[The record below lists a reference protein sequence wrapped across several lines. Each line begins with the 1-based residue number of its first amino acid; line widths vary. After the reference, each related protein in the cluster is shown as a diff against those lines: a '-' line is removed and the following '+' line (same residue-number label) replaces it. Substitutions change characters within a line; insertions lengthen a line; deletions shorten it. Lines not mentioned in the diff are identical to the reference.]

1 MIELC
6 IGRTESAMQGQAPH
20 NKLHIHLVSPHYKY
34 LHTCSILY
42 YSILVHVLYTILL
55 TMAYL
60 YVLLVQPVHQSI
72 QEPGHLA
79 PHTLKLLRL
88 HVRRVQPI
96 RQLMSESERERE
108 LS

>member
-1 MIELC
+1 M
-6 IGRTESAMQGQAPH
+6 R
-20 NKLHIHLVSPHYKY
+20 N
-34 LHTCSILY
+34 TCSILY
-42 YSILVHVLYTILL
+42 YSTLVHVLYTILSTMAYL
-55 TMAYL
+55 YVLLVHVLSTMAYL

-96 RQLMSESERERE
+96 RQLMSKMSKREGVRESERE
-108 LS
+108 S

>member
-1 MIELC
+1 MIEVC
-6 IGRTESAMQGQAPH
+6 IGRTESAMQGQVPH
-20 NKLHIHLVSPHYKY
+20 NKLHIHLVSPHYR
-34 LHTCSILY
+34 CSILY
-42 YSILVHVLYTILL
+42 YSILVHVLCTILL

-96 RQLMSESERERE
+96 RQLMSESERERAE
-108 LS
+108 LM

>member
-1 MIELC
+1 M
-6 IGRTESAMQGQAPH
+6 A
-20 NKLHIHLVSPHYKY
+20 Y
-34 LHTCSILY
+34 LYVL
-42 YSILVHVLYTILL
+42 LVHVLSTMAYLYVLL
-55 TMAYL
+55 VHVLSTMAYLYVLLVHVLSTMAYL

-96 RQLMSESERERE
+96 RQLMSKREGVRESERE
-108 LS
+108 S